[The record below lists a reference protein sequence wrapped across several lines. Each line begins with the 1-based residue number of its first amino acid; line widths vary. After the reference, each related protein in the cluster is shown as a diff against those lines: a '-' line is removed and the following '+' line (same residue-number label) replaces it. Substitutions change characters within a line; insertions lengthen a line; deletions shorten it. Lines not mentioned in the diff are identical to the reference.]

1 MAEAQELQVA
11 QAVQEA
17 PEMDVIAPVLS
28 LESLEKIEDP
38 AKPEIQ
44 EKEVEEFRL
53 KSFTEEEMKQIASL
67 DMGYTGSRAKHFDPD
82 FVRMCLGRRTH

>member
-28 LESLEKIEDP
+28 LK
-38 AKPEIQ
+38 
-44 EKEVEEFRL
+44 
-53 KSFTEEEMKQIASL
+53 
-67 DMGYTGSRAKHFDPD
+67 
-82 FVRMCLGRRTH
+82 